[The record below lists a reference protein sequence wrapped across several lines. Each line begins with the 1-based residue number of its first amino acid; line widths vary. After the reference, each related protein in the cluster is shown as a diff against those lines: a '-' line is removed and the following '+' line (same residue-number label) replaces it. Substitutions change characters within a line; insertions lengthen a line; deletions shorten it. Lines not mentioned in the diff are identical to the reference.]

1 MCHITTPGASWTSM
15 GAKKKDEQPLEF
27 QPDKN
32 YNYTYCRDPLGNESR
47 ALRDPR
53 LPPSWLAR
61 GPKQPMATQIR
72 CRCLLPTCRSHPG
85 RIRSPSP
92 SFLLA
97 YPWLISSSGSRM
109 PSIRQR
115 VRPRDRI
122 PSRGSIVGFGCFL
135 PRRAPSPYTNYL
147 SLLPKTAK
155 RTNQRE
161 GEWSSRG
168 ILYASCRR
176 SKGLSCY
183 PHRPKA
189 PVSNFARPGLQLY
202 VGRSRLYGVLGRVR

>member
-1 MCHITTPGASWTSM
+1 MARPRSKAADGHSNSLSVPFTHLPFAPGSYKKSIAFVFACLSM
-15 GAKKKDEQPLEF
+15 
-27 QPDKN
+27 
-32 YNYTYCRDPLGNESR
+32 
-47 ALRDPR
+47 
-53 LPPSWLAR
+53 
-61 GPKQPMATQIR
+61 
-72 CRCLLPTCRSHPG
+72 
-85 RIRSPSP
+85 
-92 SFLLA
+92 A
-97 YPWLISSSGSRM
+97 YSSSGSRM

-115 VRPRDRI
+115 VRPSDRI

-155 RTNQRE
+155 RTNQRDRSCIRE

-168 ILYASCRR
+168 VLYASYRR

-189 PVSNFARPGLQLY
+189 PVSNFAWPGLQLY
-202 VGRSRLYGVLGRVR
+202 VGRSRLYGVLG